1 MLYKQFNLKTP
12 IDFSMRNFIAP
23 PVITKGP
30 GFKRSKPGETVTFDC
45 SFAGDP
51 EPAVTW
57 SKDGVTIK
65 NGGRFTI
72 TIKEGF
78 TELSIEKLQYSDAG
92 NYQIALANPNGNA
105 WAEAILDM
113 NGKSFGS
120 FGLQRLYLLLF
131 SRLYLLLYRDCICC

>member
-1 MLYKQFNLKTP
+1 MC
-12 IDFSMRNFIAP
+12 NFIVP
-23 PVITKGP
+23 PVITNGP

-45 SFAGDP
+45 SFTGDP

-65 NGGRFTI
+65 SGGRFTI
-72 TIKEGF
+72 TTKKGS
-78 TELSIEKLQYSDAG
+78 TELAIEKLQYSDAG

-113 NGKSFGS
+113 NGRSFSS
-120 FGLQRLYLLLF
+120 FDLQRLHLLLLSRWSRF
-131 SRLYLLLYRDCICC
+131 SLVNVFKLMEHC